1 MRLII
6 PQKTQ
11 RPEENGIASLKFR
24 KKRSPQ
30 DMTGSKHILQEQ
42 KPKTQTKRKAD
53 GDERKLGEFITWQL
67 AIKYYRKETSAG
79 WDKTTQERS
88 WEFQEQ
94 RKSYRNGHL
103 WINVGAYFS
112 LLKLFNICMIFEW
125 KKDST
130 GSEGGVQ
137 VI

>member
-53 GDERKLGEFITWQL
+53 GDERKLGEFIT
-67 AIKYYRKETSAG
+67 
-79 WDKTTQERS
+79 
-88 WEFQEQ
+88 
-94 RKSYRNGHL
+94 
-103 WINVGAYFS
+103 
-112 LLKLFNICMIFEW
+112 
-125 KKDST
+125 
-130 GSEGGVQ
+130 
-137 VI
+137 